1 MKMKRIK
8 LFVVVAVLVSIFT
21 SCVKF
26 PSGDSIIADVETVWR
41 EFQSAPHL
49 EGRLILGYSDYD
61 VVEEI
66 CRLLGAEVTVD
77 IKVLKAVGLR
87 FDSTFEDAL
96 EQMKGLFESKP
107 ELLRAVRYIEPNYEM
122 ELIAPSLD
130 EVVGVAGQTV
140 PTAPGEIPNFE
151 QFLWGIR
158 KIRAPQVWDAG
169 YDGTGIIV
177 AILDT
182 GIDSTHPDLQG
193 QIVSR
198 YDPLKG
204 SIIDPEIDYSFGF
217 HATHVAGIIA
227 ARKNGSG
234 VTGVAPGAK
243 LMDIPIFQPE
253 FIGDEFV
260 AAGIVYAV
268 DNGATV
274 LSNSW
279 DGKGFSTLLYEAI
292 SYASRAGVVFVN
304 SAGNDH
310 VNEVRNPSVYPG
322 VVMVA
327 SSSAID
333 GIAYSSN
340 RSVKLSV
347 AAPGDSTILS
357 TIPLWAEE
365 YYSYPGLPY
374 AYFGGTS
381 MACPHVSGAIAILQ
395 QKYKDM
401 GLTVYQY
408 RKLIELGADDIMAPG
423 KDNDSGYGRLNVEKS
438 LSLDPDALGTGGN
451 AVFWLQTK
459 RTYYDEELEGEY
471 PMGIPGVYVSMI
483 PHDLNLPPIYIKSI
497 GDLELAGAAAFDI
510 DVGMYDVYFGSGDL
524 FDPSSLLYFSGRVQE
539 QEGKKWE
546 SYEVTHN
553 PINYVWADVVE
564 FSSSPKLVIEKISLF
579 QEGTEIVDPE
589 ITLLQFIVTAI
600 NAFTG
605 EEFSSTVS
613 YDGGAF
619 TLPDYAPAPQYM
631 LTSEPFPGL
640 EDFLADKTVVFTGYV
655 EYDNDPD
662 RRIYFQR
669 ALPAGIGFISDGWS
683 IYFSAF

>member
-1 MKMKRIK
+1 MKKTLLLISVVLLALVFASCMRVAPGNSAGANVE
-8 LFVVVAVLVSIFT
+8 FVWKQIQ
-21 SCVKF
+21 
-26 PSGDSIIADVETVWR
+26 D
-41 EFQSAPHL
+41 APYV
-49 EGRLILGYSDYD
+49 EGRLIVGYSDI
-61 VVEEI
+61 EALSEI
-66 CRLLGAEVTVD
+66 VSLLDAEITIDIPRLNA
-77 IKVLKAVGLR
+77 AGLR
-87 FDSTFEDAL
+87 FDSTVEEARGAIR
-96 EQMKGLFESKP
+96 ELFVERP
-107 ELLRAVRYIEPNYEM
+107 ELVASIRYIEPNYER
-122 ELIAPSLD
+122 ELIKPVKDDNLKLP
-130 EVVGVAGQTV
+130 ELPVVLAEDTFPDLEG
-140 PTAPGEIPNFE
+140 
-151 QFLWGIR
+151 FLWGI
-158 KIRAPQVWDAG
+158 KKVRAPQAWAAG

-177 AILDT
+177 AVLDT

-193 QIVSR
+193 QITHR
-198 YDPLKG
+198 YDPFLDLE
-204 SIIDPEIDYSFGF
+204 IDPDIDYSFEAHGS
-217 HATHVAGIIA
+217 HVAGTIA
-227 ARKNGSG
+227 AKDDGSG
-234 VTGVAPGAK
+234 VIGVAPGAK
-243 LMDIPIFQPE
+243 IMDIPIFQPNY
-253 FIGDEFV
+253 IGDEFV
-260 AAGIVYAV
+260 AAGIVYAIE
-268 DNGATV
+268 NGATV

-279 DGKGFSTLLYEAI
+279 GGKGFSTLLYDAI
-292 SYASRAGVVFVN
+292 AYASENYVVFVN
-304 SAGNDH
+304 SAGNEH
-310 VNEVRNPSVYPG
+310 VNEVKSPAMYPG
-322 VVMVA
+322 VVVVA
-327 SSSAID
+327 ASTAGD
-333 GIAYSSN
+333 GITHFSS

-347 AAPGDSTILS
+347 AAPGDFSILS
-357 TIPLWAEE
+357 TVPLWDVAEFA
-365 YYSYPGLPY
+365 YPDLPY
-374 AYFGGTS
+374 AYYGGTS

>member
-1 MKMKRIK
+1 MKRIK
-8 LFVVVAVLVSIFT
+8 LFIVVATLVSIFT
-21 SCVKF
+21 SCVKV
-26 PSGDSIIADVETVWR
+26 PSGDSIIVDVETVWR

-49 EGRLILGYSDYD
+49 EGRLILGYSDYN

-77 IKVLKAVGLR
+77 IKALKAVGLR
-87 FDSTFEDAL
+87 FDSTFEDIL

-107 ELLRAVRYIEPNYEM
+107 ELSRAVRYIEPNYEM

-140 PTAPGEIPNFE
+140 PTAPGEIPDFE

-158 KIRAPQVWDAG
+158 KICAPQAWDAG

-177 AILDT
+177 AVLDT
-182 GIDSTHPDLQG
+182 GIDSNHPDLQG

-227 ARKNGSG
+227 ARKDGSG

-243 LMDIPIFQPE
+243 IMDIPIFQPE

-292 SYASRAGVVFVN
+292 SYASQAGVVFVN

-374 AYFGGTS
+374 AYYGGTS

-395 QKYKDM
+395 QKYRDM

-438 LSLDPDALGTGGN
+438 LSLDPDAFGTGGN
-451 AVFWLQTK
+451 AFFWIQTK

-483 PHDLNLPPIYIKSI
+483 PHDRNLPPIYIKSI

-510 DVGMYDVYFGSGDL
+510 DVGTYDVYFGSGDL

-553 PINYVWADVVE
+553 PIDYVWADVVE
-564 FSSSPKLVIEKISLF
+564 FSSSPKLVIEKVSLF
-579 QEGTEIVDPE
+579 QEDTEIVDPE

-619 TLPDYAPAPQYM
+619 TLPDSA
-631 LTSEPFPGL
+631 SPGYYSYS
-640 EDFLADKTVVFTGYV
+640 VVPYGGMEGFFEGKDVLMAGYV
-655 EYDNDPD
+655 EYDNDPE
-662 RRIYFQR
+662 RRIAFKV
-669 ALPAGIGFISDGWS
+669 LMGEGIGIITDGRS
-683 IYFSAF
+683 SFFSAF